1 VRGVGRHA
9 LVILALTP
17 DANVDAVVSRVR
29 LMLEKLRGGAIE
41 QTDLARA
48 DRERESNKLA
58 RRLDPRA
65 RVVDLF
71 AGELL
76 AMPAAIDLTQLR
88 AVAGKVLDEDR
99 AQLVVARLP
108 K

>member
-1 VRGVGRHA
+1 VV
-9 LVILALTP
+9 LALAP
-17 DANVDAVVSRVR
+17 DGNVDAVVSRLR
-29 LMLEKLRGGAIE
+29 LLLDKMRGGAIE
-41 QTDLARA
+41 SSDLARA
-48 DRERESNKLA
+48 DRERDAARMA

-76 AMPAAIDLTQLR
+76 TPPPAVDLTQLR
-88 AVAGKVLDEDR
+88 AAAGKLLDEDR